1 MTLQIRRSLDED
13 EDNHAKGKAKNSKNE
28 KNGSEM
34 RELLESKHALES
46 ELEQS
51 KTYCKSYLTQLSQ
64 GGELVKELQKE
75 VKVKTELI
83 QALNAEMQAMDVTVT
98 SLKAQLKAK
107 TEELRSPPKTTPAHE
122 NTISRLER
130 DLKVTTE
137 ELEDI
142 RSELLEAQNEAEE
155 SKKKLERLERS
166 AGQKSGT
173 RGRSGGGY
181 DANIDR
187 ISDLE
192 DELELLKIRLESS
205 TSEAEKAVE
214 GKKQEAQYYKEQSEE
229 YLKKLQ
235 EVRYIYFS
243 IYLPHS
249 PFPPPFLPPSFP
261 IQCSFFHHSQSDL
274 I

>member
-1 MTLQIRRSLDED
+1 
-13 EDNHAKGKAKNSKNE
+13 
-28 KNGSEM
+28 M

-83 QALNAEMQAMDVTVT
+83 QALNAEMQEMDVTVT
-98 SLKAQLKAK
+98 SLNAQLKAK
-107 TEELRSPPKTTPAHE
+107 SDELRSPKNSPAAE
-122 NTISRLER
+122 GTISRLER

-166 AGQKSGT
+166 TGQKSGT

-192 DELELLKIRLESS
+192 DEVELLKIRLETV
-205 TSEAEKAVE
+205 TSEGEKAVE
-214 GKKQEAQYYKEQSEE
+214 GKEQEAQYYKEQSEE

-235 EVRYIYFS
+235 EVRHTSFS
-243 IYLPHS
+243 FLPSHSFILS
-249 PFPPPFLPPSFP
+249 PFCPLSHPLFYHLQSYL
-261 IQCSFFHHSQSDL
+261 ILSHHSNFNIHFNLTFTGS
-274 I
+274 